1 MNTTWS
7 KPDSVSIE
15 NITPEAP
22 ESERTMRCTP
32 ADSATSAWAKFLC
45 TR

>member
-1 MNTTWS
+1 MSTAS
-7 KPDSVSIE
+7 VKPDSVSML

-22 ESERTMRCTP
+22 TSLRTMRCTP
-32 ADSATSAWAKFLC
+32 ADSATSSWAKPLC